1 MKKILC
7 LLLSLIEELAAQLNM
22 SAETLAAT
30 LQTYNGYCAAGEDP
44 DFGKDASMLVDLSEG
59 PYYAVKGAAWIY
71 TILFLN
77 IFKKAEERVIMKTVM
92 RNEAFSNN
100 RSGI

>member
-1 MKKILC
+1 MI
-7 LLLSLIEELAAQLNM
+7 LAAFRFPQVH
-22 SAETLAAT
+22 
-30 LQTYNGYCAAGEDP
+30 
-44 DFGKDASMLVDLSEG
+44 GKLIVPIHGRKKHL
-59 PYYAVKGAAWIY
+59 PAVIHVLDSH

-92 RNEAFSNN
+92 RNETFSNN

>member
-1 MKKILC
+1 M
-7 LLLSLIEELAAQLNM
+7 ND
-22 SAETLAAT
+22 SAS
-30 LQTYNGYCAAGEDP
+30 N
-44 DFGKDASMLVDLSEG
+44 
-59 PYYAVKGAAWIY
+59 

-92 RNEAFSNN
+92 RNETFSNN

>member
-1 MKKILC
+1 M
-7 LLLSLIEELAAQLNM
+7 M
-22 SAETLAAT
+22 
-30 LQTYNGYCAAGEDP
+30 G
-44 DFGKDASMLVDLSEG
+44 
-59 PYYAVKGAAWIY
+59 Y

-92 RNEAFSNN
+92 RNETFSNN